1 MRGTTLRRTVAA
13 VVAVPVLAL
22 SSAACSGDGGNG
34 EEKDKG
40 GEQQGSG
47 GGDGGDGGGGES
59 ESARALDKKALRAAL
74 LRTGEVKGYRV
85 QPSKKDALPPR
96 NTLEADKREC
106 APVSDAVDSKPEQER
121 TAYTSGTVMKGDF
134 STGQSVQQVLLAA
147 YALGDAEKWLGD
159 LKGALGKC
167 REFTG
172 KSGTGEQARVRVE
185 PGGSAEAGD
194 DSVQF
199 TMKDAKEKD
208 APTVFTV
215 VRSGANTATFMSVSL
230 SGKAVPVAKPV
241 VDRQLEKLESAA
253 KG

>member
-13 VVAVPVLAL
+13 AVAVPVLAL
-22 SSAACSGDGGNG
+22 SVAACSDDGGGDGKKGR
-34 EEKDKG
+34 G
-40 GEQQGSG
+40 GEQQASG
-47 GGDGGDGGGGES
+47 GDES
-59 ESARALDKKALRAAL
+59 EQVPPLDEKALRGAL

-96 NTLEADKREC
+96 NTLEADEAEC
-106 APVSDAVDSKPEQER
+106 APVTDAVDSKPEQAR
-121 TAYTSGTVMKGDF
+121 TAYASGTVMKGDF
-134 STGQSVQQVLLAA
+134 STGQSVQQVLLSA
-147 YALGDAEKWLGD
+147 YAPGDAEKWLGE
-159 LKGALGKC
+159 LRGALEGDGC

-185 PGGSAEAGD
+185 PDGGGGSADAGD

-199 TMKDAKEKD
+199 TMKDAKGKD

-230 SGKAVPVAKPV
+230 SGKPVPVAKPV
-241 VDRQLEKLESAA
+241 VDRQLAKLESAA
-253 KG
+253 EG